1 MSAIVSTRSGY
12 QHRQGTVAC
21 QDAKAG
27 ASSRHARHDPARARR
42 RDVLAR
48 LGWGARLLRAIG
60 GVTVAIILVGGFTP
74 LANVVNARMGGPSQ
88 IAPAEAIIVPGRGGA
103 DVDEVLTNRSMRR
116 TLRAIGLYRRSLAPL
131 IVFSGDGGEVDARV
145 RLARGLGVPGDH
157 ILAAHGANT
166 TREEAA
172 VLERLLRPRGVAR
185 VLLVADPIDMPRTR
199 ALLQRRGFTVL
210 GAPSA
215 SSGPGDPESRLSL
228 LRDIGTELSAYA
240 YYRLRGWM

>member
-1 MSAIVSTRSGY
+1 
-12 QHRQGTVAC
+12 
-21 QDAKAG
+21 
-27 ASSRHARHDPARARR
+27 
-42 RDVLAR
+42 VLAR
-48 LGWGARLLRAIG
+48 TGWGAQLIRAIG
-60 GVTVAIILVGGFTP
+60 GATLAIILVGGFTP
-74 LANVVNARMGGPSQ
+74 LANVINAWMGGPSQ
-88 IAPAEAIIVPGRGGA
+88 IAPAEAIVVPGRGGV

-116 TLRAIGLYRRSLAPL
+116 TIRAVGLYRKSLAPL
-131 IVFSGDGGEVDARV
+131 LVFSGDGGEVDARV
-145 RLARGLGVPGDH
+145 RLAVSLGVPVDH
-157 ILAAHGANT
+157 IVAAHGANT

-172 VLERLLRPRGVAR
+172 LLDQLLRPRGVAR

-228 LRDIGTELSAYA
+228 LRDIGTELSAYV

>member
-1 MSAIVSTRSGY
+1 M
-12 QHRQGTVAC
+12 
-21 QDAKAG
+21 
-27 ASSRHARHDPARARR
+27 
-42 RDVLAR
+42 LAR
-48 LGWGARLLRAIG
+48 TGWGPRLIRTIG
-60 GVTVAIILVGGFTP
+60 GATLAVVLVGGFTP
-74 LANVVNARMGGPSQ
+74 LTNVLNAWMGGPSQ
-88 IAPAEAIIVPGRGGA
+88 IAPAEAIVVPGRGGV

-116 TLRAIGLYRRSLAPL
+116 TIRAVGLYRKSLAPL
-131 IVFSGDGGEVDARV
+131 LVFSGDGGEVDARV
-145 RLARGLGVPGDH
+145 RLAVSLGVPDDH
-157 ILAAHGANT
+157 IVAAHGAHT

-172 VLERLLRPRGVAR
+172 LLDQLLRPRGVAR

-228 LRDIGTELSAYA
+228 LRDISTELSAYV

>member
-1 MSAIVSTRSGY
+1 V
-12 QHRQGTVAC
+12 
-21 QDAKAG
+21 
-27 ASSRHARHDPARARR
+27 PRR

-48 LGWGARLLRAIG
+48 VGWGARLIRVIG
-60 GVTVAIILVGGFTP
+60 GATLAIILVGGFTP
-74 LANVVNARMGGPSQ
+74 LANVFNRWMGGPSQ
-88 IAPAEAIIVPGRGGA
+88 LGPAEAIIVPGRGGA

-116 TLRAIGLYRRSLAPL
+116 TLRAVGLYRKSLAPL
-131 IVFSGDGGEVDARV
+131 LVFSGDGVEVDARV
-145 RLARGLGVPGDH
+145 RLAQSLGVPGEH
-157 ILAAHGANT
+157 IVAAHGANT
-166 TREEAA
+166 TREEAV

-228 LRDIGTELSAYA
+228 LRDIGTELSAYV